1 MENNINKK
9 ADQILHERFKS
20 GKLVALATC
29 HDDMPSVRAVNAY
42 YENECFYIMTDAS
55 SGKMREL
62 ELNPKVALCGEL
74 FNGHGVAENIGHVL
88 KKEHTEL
95 MKTLRVA
102 LAEWYSYGNVNEK
115 DPNTVILKVKMTD
128 GMVVSEG
135 LKYNF
140 FFK

>member
-9 ADQILHERFKS
+9 ADKILHERFKS

-29 HDDMPSVRAVNAY
+29 HDDMSSVRAVNAY

-62 ELNPKVALCGEL
+62 EMNTKVALCGEL

-88 KKEHTEL
+88 KEEHAEL
-95 MKTLRVA
+95 MKTL
-102 LAEWYSYGNVNEK
+102 
-115 DPNTVILKVKMTD
+115 
-128 GMVVSEG
+128 
-135 LKYNF
+135 
-140 FFK
+140 

>member
-1 MENNINKK
+1 
-9 ADQILHERFKS
+9 
-20 GKLVALATC
+20 
-29 HDDMPSVRAVNAY
+29 
-42 YENECFYIMTDAS
+42 YENECFYIMTDAR

-62 ELNPKVALCGEL
+62 EMNPKVALCGEL
-74 FNGHGVAENIGHVL
+74 FNGPGVAENIGHVL
-88 KKEHTEL
+88 KEEHAEL

-115 DPNTVILKVKMTD
+115 DPNTIILKIKMTD